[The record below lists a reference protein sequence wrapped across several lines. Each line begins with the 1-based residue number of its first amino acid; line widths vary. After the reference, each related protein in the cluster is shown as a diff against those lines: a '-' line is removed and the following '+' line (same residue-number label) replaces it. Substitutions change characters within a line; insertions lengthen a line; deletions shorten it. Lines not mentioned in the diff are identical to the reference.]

1 MKYITKLHSSDAF
14 CILWNLLKNK
24 RHSLKARKIKNKV
37 RNECFS
43 EILSLVEEEYIITS
57 GFGIVIEN
65 YCKKQISYNTK
76 ENENIEEE
84 MGSVF
89 NS

>member
-1 MKYITKLHSSDAF
+1 MIDQTEKIQE
-14 CILWNLLKNK
+14 K
-24 RHSLKARKIKNKV
+24 RSYLGKLKARKIKNKV

>member
-1 MKYITKLHSSDAF
+1 MIDQTEKIQEKRSYLGR
-14 CILWNLLKNK
+14 LKV
-24 RHSLKARKIKNKV
+24 RKTKNKV